1 MIVLYVPGKMF
12 YLLKCY
18 KFCSVLPSVSRNKSV
33 DFLSSAE
40 NVGTVSI
47 NGLGADSLQWPEVDS

>member
-47 NGLGADSLQWPEVDS
+47 NGLGADSLQ